1 MKAQRLILPVLAV
14 FTVLVGGLRADDSDI
29 RIIALFENK
38 AILMIDGHRRVMA
51 VGDSSPEGVTLTGVG
66 SDQISIKTAQ
76 GEEVI
81 ALGVMSM
88 PRHPR
93 RKKRLVLYADD
104 MGFFHTSGK
113 INGRSVRFLVDTG
126 ANTVAINSALARR
139 LGIDY
144 RKNGSF
150 GLASTAGGVKPMY
163 SIRLKSVEIGGMR
176 LDNIDAGVLEGPDP
190 DTPLLGMSALRHV
203 EMQRVGNKMELIE
216 R

>member
-1 MKAQRLILPVLAV
+1 MLAILAVLA
-14 FTVLVGGLRADDSDI
+14 GESRADGSDI
-29 RIIALFENK
+29 QIVALFENK
-38 AILMIDGHRRVMA
+38 AILMIDGDRRVMS
-51 VGDSSPEGVTLTGVG
+51 VGDSTAEGITLTKVG
-66 SDQISIKTAQ
+66 PDQITIKTAR

-93 RKKRLVLYADD
+93 SKKRLVLYADD

-113 INGRSVRFLVDTG
+113 INGRPVRFLVDTG
-126 ANTVAINSALARR
+126 ANTVAMNSALARR

-144 RKNGSF
+144 RKNGTF
-150 GLASTAGGVKPMY
+150 GLASTAGGTKPMY
-163 SIRLKSVEIGGMR
+163 SIRLKTVEIGGMR

-190 DTPLLGMSALRHV
+190 DTPLLGMSALQHV
-203 EMQRVGNKMELIE
+203 EMQRSGNRMELKE